1 MLNILEHLPRTSAY
15 VQALATDEEMAEQV
29 AKLPEEDR
37 STSWVRS
44 HRDYTAEVEM
54 LTAVF
59 DRIGELIRISA
70 AARGA
75 RGKPPAPGPRPAY
88 AIERIRKR
96 ETRQR
101 HDQLV
106 TRLLKKKP
114 VAE

>member
-1 MLNILEHLPRTSAY
+1 M
-15 VQALATDEEMAEQV
+15 QALATDEEMAEQV

-44 HRDYTAEVEM
+44 HRDFTAEVEM

-70 AARGA
+70 AMRGA
-75 RGKPPAPGPRPAY
+75 KGKPATPGPRPIY

-106 TRLLKKKP
+106 TRLLKKKS